1 MIKRFLV
8 LVSLVATI
16 VPVVEAQELDANRGA
31 TVFQAECVRCH
42 IPIEI
47 NARLQNDW
55 VGRSAQELYDRVRL
69 TMPAENPGSL
79 NAQQYLD
86 LTAFLLETARIDL
99 PDNATSA
106 ILASIQIDP
115 PPLVMTS
122 GETVNWT
129 HLGGDEASTRY
140 SPLDQ
145 INADNVESLEVAWI
159 FDIGPF
165 GPISETNS
173 VTTPLMVDGTMY
185 ATAGVTRNVVAL
197 DPASGQLLWMWR
209 PQEGERFNVAP
220 RKGSGKGLSYY
231 RNGAQETIFTV
242 TPGFFLVALNART
255 GLPRENFGAGGF
267 IDLKNGLRLAIDRDV
282 IDIGISFP
290 PLVVE
295 DVIIVGAAHTV
306 GARPE
311 TASNVKGDIRG
322 FDANTGELLWT
333 FKSIPEA
340 GEPGFESWITGAEIT
355 GNAGAWAP
363 LSADPELDLVYIP
376 VEAPTGDYYGG
387 DRHGNNLFSS
397 STVAVNYRTGEMVWH
412 FQTTHHDIW
421 DFDTPAAPIVADLP
435 DGTPIVIQALKQG
448 HLFAFNRSN
457 GEPIFPVE
465 ERRVPLTD
473 VPGEW
478 TSAVQ
483 PFPLKPAPYERQ
495 GFQAD
500 DLVDF
505 TPEIAAMARD
515 LASNYRFST
524 LFTPPSVY
532 QDPND
537 GTLGTLH
544 LPHATGGSNWEGAA
558 YDPETGLI
566 YIPTITQVHVKALQ
580 NLPDVS
586 TIQYVYYEGVG
597 SPTIDGIPLVKPPYG
612 RITAIDMTSGDH
624 VWMQANGDTP
634 DEIKNHPLLEGIEIP
649 ATGKA
654 THSTL
659 LLTKTLLFQGEGQG
673 GGSGL
678 WVRDKATGE
687 AIMHIELPGTV
698 SGMPMTFMLDGIQYI
713 VAGLSDSN
721 STAKLVALRLPD

>member
-1 MIKRFLV
+1 MIKRLLI
-8 LVSLVATI
+8 LVSLVITMI
-16 VPVVEAQELDANRGA
+16 PVVNAQVLDANRGSA
-31 TVFQAECVRCH
+31 VFQAECIRCH

-55 VGRSAQELYDRVRL
+55 PGRSAQELFERVSQS
-69 TMPAENPGSL
+69 MPAENPGSL
-79 NAQQYLD
+79 SAQQYLD
-86 LTAFLLETARIDL
+86 VTAFVLEMAGIDL
-99 PDNATSA
+99 PESSTSS

-115 PPLVMTS
+115 SPLTVAN
-122 GETVNWT
+122 GETVDWT

-140 SPLDQ
+140 SALDQ
-145 INADNVESLEVAWI
+145 INAENVASLEIDWL

-165 GPISETNS
+165 GPNPETNS
-173 VTTPLMVDGTMY
+173 VTTPLMVNGTMY
-185 ATAGVTRNVVAL
+185 TTAGTTRNVVAL
-197 DPASGQLLWMWR
+197 DPSNGQLLWMWR
-209 PQEGERFNVAP
+209 PQEGDRFNVAP

-231 RNGAQETIFTV
+231 SNGAQETIFTV
-242 TPGFFLVALNART
+242 TPGYFLVALNART

-290 PLVVE
+290 ALVVE

-306 GARPE
+306 GSRPL

-333 FKSIPEA
+333 FQSIPEA
-340 GEPGFESWITGAEIT
+340 GEPGSESWITGADIT

-387 DRHGNNLFSS
+387 DRHGNNLYSS
-397 STVAVNYRTGEMVWH
+397 STVAVNYRTGEMQWH

-435 DGTPIVIQALKQG
+435 DGTPIVIQMLKQS
-448 HLFAFNRSN
+448 HLFAFDRST
-457 GEPIFPVE
+457 GEPLFPVE
-465 ERRVPLTD
+465 QRRVPLTD

-483 PFPLKPAPYERQ
+483 PFPLLPAPYDRQ
-495 GFQAD
+495 GFQED
-500 DLVDF
+500 DMVDF
-505 TPEIAAMARD
+505 TPEIAAMAREIVSD
-515 LASNYRFST
+515 YRLSS
-524 LFTPPSVY
+524 LFTPPSLY

-544 LPHATGGSNWEGAA
+544 LPHSTGGSNWEGAA
-558 YDPETGLI
+558 YDPETGMV
-566 YIPTITQVHVKALQ
+566 YIPTITRVHLKALE

-586 TIQYVYYEGVG
+586 TIDYVL
-597 SPTIDGIPLVKPPYG
+597 SQSAITPTVEGIPIVKPPYG
-612 RITAIDMTSGDH
+612 RITAIDMTNGEH
-624 VWMQANGDTP
+624 VWMQVNGDTP
-634 DEIKNHPLLEGIEIP
+634 DELKNHPLLEGLDIP
-649 ATGKA
+649 PTGKD

-659 LLTKTLLFQGEGQG
+659 LLTKTLLFQGEGEG
-673 GGSGL
+673 GAPGL
-678 WVRDKATGE
+678 WVRDKTTGE
-687 AIMHIELPGTV
+687 VVVHIDLPGTV
-698 SGMPMTFMLDGIQYI
+698 SGMPMTYMINGKQYI
-713 VAGLSDSN
+713 VMALSDQN
-721 STAKLVALRLPD
+721 STAKLVALSLPD

>member
-1 MIKRFLV
+1 MMNRFLV
-8 LVSLVATI
+8 ACSLACVFI
-16 VPVVEAQELDANRGA
+16 PGVQAQQVDASRGA
-31 TVFQAECVRCH
+31 TVFQAECIRCH
-42 IPIEI
+42 IPLEI

-55 VGRSAQELYDRVRL
+55 VGRSAQELHDQLSR
-69 TMPAENPGSL
+69 TMPAENPGGL
-79 NAQQYLD
+79 NTQQYLD
-86 LTAFLLETARIDL
+86 VTAFLLETARIDL
-99 PDNATSA
+99 PENATSA
-106 ILASIQIDP
+106 MFSSIQIDP
-115 PPLVMTS
+115 PSQIMTS

-140 SPLDQ
+140 SPLEQ
-145 INADNVESLEVAWI
+145 INADNVESLEVAWM

-165 GPISETNS
+165 GPFPETDS
-173 VTTPLMVDGTMY
+173 VTTPLMVDGILY
-185 ATAGVTRNVVAL
+185 ATAGATRNIVAL
-197 DPASGQLLWMWR
+197 DPSTGQLLWMWR
-209 PQEGERFNVAP
+209 PQEGERFTVAP

-231 RNGAQETIFTV
+231 NNAGQETIFTV
-242 TPGFFLVALNART
+242 TPGYYLVALNART
-255 GLPRENFGAGGF
+255 GLPREDFGAGGF

-306 GARPE
+306 GSRPI

-322 FDANTGELLWT
+322 YDANTGELLWT
-333 FKSIPEA
+333 FQSIPEA
-340 GEPGFESWITGAEIT
+340 GEPGSESWITGLDIT

-387 DRHGNNLFSS
+387 DRHGDNLYSS
-397 STVAVNYRTGEMVWH
+397 STVAVNYRTGEMVWN
-412 FQTTHHDIW
+412 FQTTRHDIW
-421 DFDTPAAPIVADLP
+421 DFDTPAAPVVADLP
-435 DGTPIVIQALKQG
+435 DGTPIVIQMLKQS
-448 HLFAFNRSN
+448 HLFAFDRST
-457 GEPIFPVE
+457 GEPLFPVE
-465 ERRVPLTD
+465 DRRVPLSD

-478 TSAVQ
+478 TAAVQ
-483 PFPLKPAPYERQ
+483 PFPLLPAPYDRQ
-495 GFQAD
+495 GVQQE

-505 TPEIAAMARD
+505 TPEIAAMAREI
-515 LASNYRFST
+515 AANYRFSS

-558 YDPETGLI
+558 YDPETGMV
-566 YIPTITQVHVKALQ
+566 YIPTITRVHVKALQ

-586 TIQYVYYEGVG
+586 TIDYVMYEGVG
-597 SPTIDGIPLVKPPYG
+597 SPTVEGIPLIKPPYG
-612 RITAIDMTSGDH
+612 RITAIDMVSGEH
-624 VWMQANGDTP
+624 AWMQVNGDTP
-634 DEIKNHPLLEGIEIP
+634 DEIKNHPLLEGVDIP
-649 ATGKA
+649 PTGKD

-673 GGSGL
+673 GASGL

-687 AIMHIELPGTV
+687 VITHIELPGTV
-698 SGMPMTFMLDGIQYI
+698 SGMPMTFMLDGTQYI
-713 VAGLSDSN
+713 VAGLSDS
-721 STAKLVALRLPD
+721 STTAKLVALRLSD

>member
-1 MIKRFLV
+1 MLKKILPMA
-8 LVSLVATI
+8 LLTCLLCPI
-16 VPVVEAQELDANRGA
+16 TNAQELDANRGA
-31 TVFQAECVRCH
+31 AVFQAECIRCH

-55 VGRSAQELYDRVRL
+55 LGRSALELHDRLRQ

-79 NAQQYLD
+79 DAQQYLD
-86 LTAFLLETARIDL
+86 VTAFLLETARIEV
-99 PDNATSA
+99 PDRLTRPA
-106 ILASIQIDP
+106 LALIQIDP
-115 PPLVMTS
+115 PALATAQ

-140 SPLDQ
+140 SPLAQ
-145 INADNVESLEVAWI
+145 INAENVASLEIAWL

-173 VTTPLMVDGTMY
+173 VTTPLMVDGTLY
-185 ATAGVTRNVVAL
+185 ATAGTTRNIVAL
-197 DPASGQLLWMWR
+197 DPVNGQLLWMWR
-209 PQEGERFNVAP
+209 PQEGQRFNDAP
-220 RKGSGKGLSYY
+220 RKGSGKGLSYF

-242 TPGFFLVALNART
+242 TPGYFLVALNART

-267 IDLKNGLRLAIDRDV
+267 VDLKNGLRLAADRDI

-295 DVIIVGAAHTV
+295 DVVIVGAAHTV
-306 GARPE
+306 GSRPL

-333 FKSIPEA
+333 FKSIPEP
-340 GEPGFESWITGAEIT
+340 GEPGAESWITGMDIT

-376 VEAPTGDYYGG
+376 VEAPTGDYFGG

-397 STVAVNYRTGEMVWH
+397 STVAVNYRSGEMVWY

-421 DFDTPAAPIVADLP
+421 DFDTPAAPVVADLP
-435 DGTPIVIQALKQG
+435 DGTPIVIQLLKQS
-448 HLFAFNRSN
+448 HLFAFNRST
-457 GEPIFPVE
+457 GEPLFPIE

-478 TSAVQ
+478 TSPVQ
-483 PFPLKPAPYERQ
+483 PFPLLPAPYDRQ
-495 GFQAD
+495 GFQQED
-500 DLVDF
+500 MVDF
-505 TPEIAAMARD
+505 TPEIAAMA
-515 LASNYRFST
+515 SEIVSKYRLST
-524 LFTPPSVY
+524 LFTPPSLY

-566 YIPTITQVHVKALQ
+566 YVPTITQVHVKALEH
-580 NLPDVS
+580 LPDVS
-586 TIQYVYYEGVG
+586 SIDYVL
-597 SPTIDGIPLVKPPYG
+597 SSSAITPTVEGIPIVKPPYG
-612 RITAIDMTSGDH
+612 RITAIDMVSGEH
-624 VWMQANGDTP
+624 VWMQVNGDTP
-634 DEIKNHPLLEGIEIP
+634 DEIRNHPLLAGIDLP

-659 LLTKTLLFQGEGQG
+659 LLTKTLLFQGEGEG
-673 GGSGL
+673 GASGL
-678 WVRDKATGE
+678 WVRDKASGE
-687 AIMHIELPGTV
+687 VITHLELPGTV
-698 SGMPMTFMLDGIQYI
+698 SGMPMTFMVDGRQYI
-713 VAGLSDSN
+713 VAGLSDSG